1 MREHD
6 VEVYT
11 PDEFVNLLES
21 LNSTI
26 VKQAFEN
33 QLKSLK
39 NPPMSREELIESLM
53 KSGLKKA
60 EKYFK

>member
-1 MREHD
+1 MKEHD

-11 PDEFVNLLES
+11 PDEFVNLLER
-21 LNSTI
+21 LNPAI

-39 NPPMSREELIESLM
+39 NPPMSREELIESLR